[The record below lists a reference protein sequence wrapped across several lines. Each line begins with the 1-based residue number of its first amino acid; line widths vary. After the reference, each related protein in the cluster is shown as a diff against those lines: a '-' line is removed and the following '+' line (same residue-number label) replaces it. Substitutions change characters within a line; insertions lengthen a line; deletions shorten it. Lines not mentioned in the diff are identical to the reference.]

1 MKYKD
6 FFEYNDIQEE
16 GKFRISPSSF
26 SSFYENSG
34 SWYKQNVLKENTF
47 KGNTATV
54 VGTILHAR
62 IGAYWTGVTWD
73 TETEMDYI
81 AKYDDNP
88 EVDCWKIADLVA
100 NLWDIVPDHLSQMD
114 KPIEVEQEVKFSIP
128 NSDYILAGT
137 FDYLRADTIGDIKT
151 ISQTPKAIKV
161 NHRIQILIYELIR
174 RMNGLEPISK
184 MEVLYLVKTKKPKIV
199 TLVDTITEDDITWIK
214 AEVKNMIKRLD
225 MAKEDDSMVELLF
238 PNNPMSYM

>member
-26 SSFYENSG
+26 SNFYENSG

-100 NLWDIVPDHLSQMD
+100 NLWDIVPDHLSQIN

-225 MAKEDDSMVELLF
+225 MVKEDDSMVELLF